1 VLVAEACN
9 DLGLTEQA
17 LESWR
22 LALEKLPACQLRN
35 EVILRLSQRYEE
47 EGQYQNAQLLLASFN
62 DGNTDTAMAAR
73 VHTAELALAERDP
86 EKAIRLCRN
95 IIDSTDNANIERQAL
110 RVMGQAYEAQENYQ
124 AAVSCFAG
132 ILPAEDSSTSDP
144 TRNAEPSVQH
154 GGH

>member
-1 VLVAEACN
+1 
-9 DLGLTEQA
+9 
-17 LESWR
+17 
-22 LALEKLPACQLRN
+22 
-35 EVILRLSQRYEE
+35 
-47 EGQYQNAQLLLASFN
+47 
-62 DGNTDTAMAAR
+62 MAAR
-73 VHTAELALAERDP
+73 VHTAGLALAERDP